1 MSSLTK
7 LHLHGHS
14 GRLGRV
20 IARLA
25 RESGRFE
32 VTGSGREGNLD
43 SLVNASDVVIDVSQP
58 DSSILIV
65 DSCVKNQKPI
75 AIGTTGHSAEQ
86 LVKLRAAA
94 NRIPILLAPNFSVG
108 VNLLFWLTQQTAAV
122 LGPDFDAEI
131 VEMHHRLKKDAPSG
145 TAKRLA
151 ELVADSWNL
160 DYETAG
166 RHGRKGIV
174 GERTNGEIG
183 LHAVRGGDVVGEHTV
198 YFTGL
203 GERIELTH
211 RATNREIFA
220 AGSLRAAGWLLAQP
234 PGWYDMQDCLGL
246 GKFMV
251 HGS

>member
-1 MSSLTK
+1 MSSRIK
-7 LHLHGHS
+7 LHLHGRS
-14 GRLGRV
+14 GRLGQV

-25 RESGRFE
+25 TASEHFE
-32 VTGSGREGNLD
+32 VTGSGREGNFD
-43 SLVNASDVVIDVSQP
+43 LVGAADVVIDVSQP
-58 DSSILIV
+58 ESSVLIV
-65 DSCVKNQKPI
+65 DACLKNQKPI

-86 LVKLRAAA
+86 LFQLHAAA
-94 NRIPILLAPNFSVG
+94 NRIPVLLAPNFSVG
-108 VNLLFWLTQQTAAV
+108 VNLLFWLTQQTASV

-151 ELVADSWNL
+151 ELVADSWELN
-160 DYETAG
+160 YEVAG

-174 GERTNGEIG
+174 GERTKGEIG

-211 RATNREIFA
+211 RATSREIFA
-220 AGSLRAAGWLLAQP
+220 AGSLRAASWLLSQP

-246 GKFMV
+246 K
-251 HGS
+251 SS